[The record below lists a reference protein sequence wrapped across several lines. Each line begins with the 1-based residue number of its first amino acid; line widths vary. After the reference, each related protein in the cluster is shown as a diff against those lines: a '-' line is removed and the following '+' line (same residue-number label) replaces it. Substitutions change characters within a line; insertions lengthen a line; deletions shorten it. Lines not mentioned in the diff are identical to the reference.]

1 MNELQFTKLTKLES
15 KYFIKDSL
23 MMFIREELFS
33 IIDKD
38 QLPCQYDGSC
48 CCKMDSILFDER
60 GSVIYI
66 LLVNNWQVDHEKD
79 GVLLIPQGEIA
90 EVWSCMEYE

>member
-1 MNELQFTKLTKLES
+1 MNAPPIFAFFWRSRCLTVYLIISNQAFNEWITIHKVNKIRIEVF
-15 KYFIKDSL
+15 YKDSL

-66 LLVNNWQVDHEKD
+66 LLVNNW
-79 GVLLIPQGEIA
+79 
-90 EVWSCMEYE
+90 

>member
-23 MMFIREELFS
+23 MIFIREELFS

-38 QLPCQYDGSC
+38 QLPCQYGGGC

-60 GSVIYI
+60 GSVTCI
-66 LLVNNWQVDHEKD
+66 LLFNNWQVDHEKD

>member
-1 MNELQFTKLTKLES
+1 
-15 KYFIKDSL
+15 

-38 QLPCQYDGSC
+38 QLPCQYGGSC

-60 GSVIYI
+60 GSVICI
-66 LLVNNWQVDHEKD
+66 LLFNNW
-79 GVLLIPQGEIA
+79 
-90 EVWSCMEYE
+90 

>member
-1 MNELQFTKLTKLES
+1 
-15 KYFIKDSL
+15 

-38 QLPCQYDGSC
+38 QLPCQYGGGC

-60 GSVIYI
+60 GSVTCI
-66 LLVNNWQVDHEKD
+66 LLFNNW
-79 GVLLIPQGEIA
+79 
-90 EVWSCMEYE
+90 